1 MEYIQAR
8 SHEELAA
15 RAAAGG
21 VAKAGAKIVGDS
33 LGDAAK
39 KGLFFGDE
47 DENVDEK
54 RKMEELNVKFTPL
67 LNYLKGH
74 VGELVREGK
83 YI

>member
-8 SHEELAA
+8 SHEELSA

-39 KGLFFGDE
+39 KGLIGGLGGVLGTGIISKIFGSGSDRC
-47 DENVDEK
+47 VS
-54 RKMEELNVKFTPL
+54 R
-67 LNYLKGH
+67 
-74 VGELVREGK
+74 LVNGG
-83 YI
+83 